1 MQEMEKVLPEL
12 AVIGWPLQK
21 TFSPIIQN
29 AALKSLGITWRYEAI
44 PVPPDEVDKF
54 FFKASKTM
62 KGFNVTMPH
71 KYRAYELCDEKDD
84 FANICG
90 AVNTVVFRQIEGKIK
105 IFGYN
110 TDGPGLMRALRER
123 AKKTIGSALFL
134 GAGGAA
140 AGGIAALLA
149 SGTSRI
155 YIANR
160 TLKKA
165 EDLAESFRRKFK
177 TSEIMAIELKREQ
190 ILEALK
196 EAELV
201 VNCIPDEG
209 AASLEDFLVEDGK
222 DRIFCDFSYGE
233 KPGRLYLRAEKAGY
247 TMVSGIEILVW
258 QGAYAFEIFTGV
270 ECPVESMKNALVE
283 KIGSWWLAC

>member
-1 MQEMEKVLPEL
+1 MQGKGLPEL
-12 AVIGWPLQK
+12 AVIGWPLKK

-29 AALKSLGITWRYEAI
+29 AALKSSGIKWKYEAI

-54 FFKASKTM
+54 FLKASKEM
-62 KGFNVTMPH
+62 RGFNVTMPH
-71 KYRAYELCDEKDD
+71 KPRAYELCDERDN
-84 FANICG
+84 FADVCG

-110 TDGPGLMRALRER
+110 TDGPGLMRALSER
-123 AKKTIGSALFL
+123 TKKTISSALFL

-149 SGTSRI
+149 CGTGQI

-160 TLKKA
+160 TLGKA
-165 EDLAESFRRKFK
+165 EDLAESFRRNFK
-177 TSEIMAIELKREQ
+177 ASKIAAIELKREH
-190 ILEALK
+190 ILEVLK
-196 EAELV
+196 EVELV

-209 AASLEDFLVEDGK
+209 AASLEDVLTEDGK
-222 DRIFCDFSYGE
+222 GKIFCDFSYGE
-233 KPGRLYLRAEKAGY
+233 KPGKLYLRAEKLGY
-247 TMVSGIEILVW
+247 TMISGVEILVW

-270 ECPVESMKNALVE
+270 ECPVESMKNALKE
-283 KIGSWWLAC
+283 EIGSWWLGC